1 MILFLGD
8 FSDFTQCMSFL
19 SFSLLKQVENTFV
32 SHHYHCNTGFHTP
45 ILINKICKKYKQE
58 PYMII
63 DTDLWRVIQS
73 FLRVRNLNNSVVD
86 NDH

>member
-1 MILFLGD
+1 MILFLDD
-8 FSDFTQCMSFL
+8 FSDLTQCMSFL

-32 SHHYHCNTGFHTP
+32 SHYYHWNTGFHTP

-63 DTDLWRVIQS
+63 DTDFVAS
-73 FLRVRNLNNSVVD
+73 NSILSTCQKPKQLGS
-86 NDH
+86 